1 MEFKRCLLQLYK
13 RIQENETTARGAQI
27 SYFFLLSVFPF
38 LLVLIT
44 LIEYT
49 PLTQQH
55 TLEQLHLLLPDI
67 AVAAVEQIVQEADEV
82 HSTTLLVLGTLG
94 IIGAANRGALIL
106 IQSVNRAYN
115 IEESRSLFKIIPTQ
129 IFAIFSMLL
138 IIVFTLSFLV
148 FGRVIGELAFQYLG
162 LEEAFIV
169 SWSILR
175 YAIPLLITSASFTVL
190 FLYSPNY
197 RLSLKHVYPGAIFS
211 TLAWTT
217 ASQVFAFYVNNFGDY
232 SRIYGSIG
240 GIIVFMIWFYM
251 SSVVILLGGE
261 INAALYDTF
270 YRSSYDTSSQ

>member
-94 IIGAANRGALIL
+94 IIGAANRGVLIL
-106 IQSVNRAYN
+106 IKSINGAYN

-148 FGRVIGELAFQYLG
+148 FGRVIGEFIFQHIG
-162 LEEAFIV
+162 LLELFKVLWTVFSYAVPILV
-169 SWSILR
+169 ILSI
-175 YAIPLLITSASFTVL
+175 FTL
-190 FLYSPNY
+190 FFLCSPNC
-197 RLSLKHVYPGAIFS
+197 RLQLKNVLPGAIIS
-211 TLAWTT
+211 TMGWLI
-217 ASQVFAFYVNNFGDY
+217 ASQVFAFFVNNFGNF

-240 GIIVFMIWFYM
+240 GFIVFMIWIYI
-251 SSVVILLGGE
+251 SSIAVLLGGE
-261 INAALYDTF
+261 INAIWYQK
-270 YRSSYDTSSQ
+270 YNKQNS